1 MQDHVAGI
9 TEYVNLAIRILQ
21 QPVATTGVVK
31 SPQYPIRQIYWNDVP
46 VSELKRM
53 SFHTTNTIQQNTHHA
68 QSLLQCLVIAL
79 QGSVLAGFTYSH
91 MDLFRLTNN
100 DNLGE
105 RLIFNELVGIISGKW
120 PDFLEKSPD
129 YIDRD
134 TWLEL

>member
-1 MQDHVAGI
+1 
-9 TEYVNLAIRILQ
+9 
-21 QPVATTGVVK
+21 
-31 SPQYPIRQIYWNDVP
+31 
-46 VSELKRM
+46 M

-105 RLIFNELVGIISGKW
+105 RLIFDVLVEIIASYKRYLGNGLISSKRART
-120 PDFLEKSPD
+120 KN
-129 YIDRD
+129 
-134 TWLEL
+134 T